1 MLSGVPLCATTLSP
15 PTPTMPPLVSRTSCE
30 NLKPPV
36 PPRPSPD
43 TILPRYIIKI
53 FNCTLFLYQLNKIIY
68 IYWFLLYG
76 CTHEFHLILKQ
87 CS

>member
-1 MLSGVPLCATTLSP
+1 MLSYKTKQKSIQLGREYTNIKYTAEAAGASEPVKVLSNVPLCATTLSP

-43 TILPRYIIKI
+43 TIVPR
-53 FNCTLFLYQLNKIIY
+53 
-68 IYWFLLYG
+68 
-76 CTHEFHLILKQ
+76 
-87 CS
+87 